1 MPDTRFMQGRRFH
14 VQCKLPNLALV
25 LHTDSLP
32 CGRVRYQCVACNEES
47 GEVDMYLEVDGSVR
61 TAQVG
66 EFFAKLVG
74 EGLRCYPLRTHRQSR
89 RVWAFIR
96 SMDTRAVTETG
107 EHDFCAVEEEVAPAK
122 TADSRLVAERDELTR
137 RVAATER
144 MLQPPP
150 ALDVGIA
157 FVLNAERCKA
167 SVYAEEYWRKR
178 LHLCEKDI
186 AELRMEKGATP
197 KEAAES
203 ARNAF
208 GDLKQQVSAMDGLL
222 NERSFTLFDLR
233 HIFDL
238 HRAQLEK
245 IGVHVGTWQDWTV
258 PACDVKA
265 HREVAALRLRL
276 LQLEKMEQ
284 RAVCSRTD
292 VDHNAEL
299 ARARGSAPSTLA
311 VAMRAACLRA
321 EMELD
326 EARKE
331 YGAVDALYSQD
342 GLKAVLLDLQVRLG
356 CMDVQVRRAA
366 ETCILFGRTA
376 ISRRHG

>member
-1 MPDTRFMQGRRFH
+1 MTDTRFTQGRRFH

-25 LHTDSLP
+25 LHTNSLP
-32 CGRVRYQCVACNEES
+32 CGRVCYQCVACNEES
-47 GEVDMYLEVDGSVR
+47 AEVDMYLEVNGAVR

-96 SMDTRAVTETG
+96 SMDTRVVTESG

-122 TADSRLVAERDELTR
+122 IADSRLVAERDELTR